1 MYLEKRTM
9 YKFNQTRRTPF
20 FLFTLLLEFNDVIQ
34 LHVPLR
40 IQLPS
45 TETIQHFPNSHLVQ
59 YLRRFH
65 LIEHIRTNLIKCVL
79 VNASTARWETSQG
92 GSKVNN
98 ILVGLF
104 RLKSHLQDVLTAE
117 MSAIINLRDR
127 LELQVGE
134 IMFKCIER

>member
-1 MYLEKRTM
+1 M
-9 YKFNQTRRTPF
+9 
-20 FLFTLLLEFNDVIQ
+20 
-34 LHVPLR
+34 
-40 IQLPS
+40 
-45 TETIQHFPNSHLVQ
+45 
-59 YLRRFH
+59 
-65 LIEHIRTNLIKCVL
+65 
-79 VNASTARWETSQG
+79 
-92 GSKVNN
+92 NN